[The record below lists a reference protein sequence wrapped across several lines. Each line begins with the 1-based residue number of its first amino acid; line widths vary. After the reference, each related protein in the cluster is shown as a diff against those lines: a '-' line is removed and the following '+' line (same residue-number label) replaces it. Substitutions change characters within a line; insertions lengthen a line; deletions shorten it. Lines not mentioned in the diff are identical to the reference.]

1 VEDWDAYFSG
11 GQSAAPQAKPDET
24 DWDAYFGG
32 SQSDASGNIPLSAV
46 PGMAWENAPESAK
59 NTIGAFGRNPVQA
72 AADLGHMG
80 VSAVADALKERYGG
94 WENIKRTAA
103 TDPVGMGAD
112 AALVAAPLTGGKG
125 TVGAVARLPF
135 NVASKAALAPVT
147 AARKVLKYNAGE
159 MSGLGPT
166 NLSEA
171 FSSGKAGGS
180 AGRSY
185 REHYT
190 GRADPDEPVD
200 LARGGVDQLRKE
212 RGASYIANMAA
223 TKTADATDSA
233 GNMRIT
239 FDPID
244 EAWNSIKGSGSF
256 RGKSKHPQ
264 TVKIE
269 KEIDDVLTE
278 WRADPGAHTAQG
290 FDALKQ
296 RINHVAEQYPYN
308 TNERRV
314 AGRLA
319 GSIKQEIVKQE
330 PSYAHAMKAYE
341 KASSALNE
349 LEKSMSLGKK
359 SSYDSALRKLQ
370 SVFRNNAYTNYS
382 ARAKLA
388 ELISKR
394 APDLMPMLAGQAAN
408 TWMPRGLPGKLLS
421 GGAGMGA
428 AAAAISNPAVLATLV
443 PLAAMASPKAAAG
456 IAHGA
461 GMVSGAVSRAIP
473 QEARAVARTAV
484 LANARIPDPMKF
496 AEEKLT
502 PDVMAKL
509 KSSPAVRPQLSKWA
523 QAVKNGKGVE
533 EAAISLAD
541 AIANEAKRPDLADRI
556 AQELIPQ

>member
-1 VEDWDAYFSG
+1 MGKFTGIFDDEPENRFRGIFDDEDE
-11 GQSAAPQAKPDET
+11 AAPTGD
-24 DWDAYFGG
+24 
-32 SQSDASGNIPLSAV
+32 IPLSAV

-125 TVGAVARLPF
+125 AVGAAARIPF
-135 NVASKAALAPVT
+135 NVASKVATAPAKAAG
-147 AARKVLKYNAGE
+147 KVLKYKAGE
-159 MSGLGPT
+159 MSGLGPQAI
-166 NLSEA
+166 SEA
-171 FSSGKAGGS
+171 YRSGKAGGS
-180 AGRSY
+180 AGQSF
-185 REHYT
+185 REHYM
-190 GRADPDEPVD
+190 GRGDPDEPVD
-200 LARGGVDQLRKE
+200 LARSATDQLRKE
-212 RGASYIANMAA
+212 RSSSYIANMAN
-223 TKTADATDSA
+223 TKTSSTPLQFA
-233 GNMRIT
+233 G
-239 FDPID
+239 ID
-244 EAWNSIKGSGSF
+244 NSWNAIKGSGSF

-264 TVKIE
+264 TVKVE
-269 KEIDDVLTE
+269 KEIDDVLDE
-278 WRADPGAHTAQG
+278 WRKDPQAHTAPG

-296 RINHVAEQYPYN
+296 RINHIAEQYPYN

-314 AGRLA
+314 AGRIGA
-319 GSIKQEIVKQE
+319 SIKQEIVKQE

-341 KASSALNE
+341 KASKTLDE
-349 LEKSMSLGKK
+349 LEKSLSLGKK

-388 ELISKR
+388 ELISQR

-408 TWMPRGLPGKLLS
+408 TVMPRGLPGKLLA
-421 GGAGMGA
+421 GGAGTGAVVGAVTAPAVA
-428 AAAAISNPAVLATLV
+428 AALAPSL
-443 PLAAMASPKAAAG
+443 AMASPKVVGG

-484 LANARIPDPMKF
+484 LANARVPDPMKF
-496 AEEKLT
+496 AEEKLS

>member
-1 VEDWDAYFSG
+1 VEEDWDAYFSG
-11 GQSAAPQAKPDET
+11 GQSAAPEE

-32 SQSDASGNIPLSAV
+32 AAKETGPSGNIPLSAV

-59 NTIGAFGRNPVQA
+59 NTISAFGRNPVQA

-80 VSAVADALKERYGG
+80 ISGIADALKERYGG

-112 AALVAAPLTGGKG
+112 VAMVAAPFTGGKG
-125 TVGAVARLPF
+125 AVGAAARLPF
-135 NVASKAALAPVT
+135 RAAGAVATAPVR
-147 AARKVLKYNAGE
+147 AAGKVLKYKAGE
-159 MSGLGPT
+159 MSGVGPQV
-166 NLSEA
+166 LSEA
-171 FSSGKAGGS
+171 YRSGKAGGS
-180 AGRSY
+180 AGQSF
-185 REHYT
+185 REHYL
-190 GRADPDEPVD
+190 GRGDPDEPVD
-200 LARGGVDQLRKE
+200 LAKGAVDQLRKE
-212 RGASYIANMAA
+212 RGAAYVANMAA

-239 FDPID
+239 FEPID

-256 RGKSKHPQ
+256 RGKSKHPE
-264 TVKIE
+264 TVKVE
-269 KEIDDVLTE
+269 KEIDDVLAE
-278 WRADPGAHTAQG
+278 WRADPGSHTAQG

-296 RINHVAEQYPYN
+296 RISGIAERQPYN

-314 AGRLA
+314 AGRIA

-341 KASSALNE
+341 KASKTLDE
-349 LEKSMSLGKK
+349 LEKSMAMGKR

-388 ELISKR
+388 ELISTR
-394 APDLMPMLAGQAAN
+394 APNLMPMLAGQATN
-408 TWMPRGLPGKLLS
+408 TVTPRGLPGKLLL

-428 AAAAISNPAVLATLV
+428 AVGAATAPAAAMALAPSL
-443 PLAAMASPKAAAG
+443 AMASPKVVG
-456 IAHGA
+456 GVAHGA

-484 LANARIPDPMKF
+484 LANARVPDPMKF
-496 AEEKLT
+496 AEEKLS

>member
-1 VEDWDAYFSG
+1 VEEDWDAYFSG
-11 GQSAAPQAKPDET
+11 GQSAAPEE

-32 SQSDASGNIPLSAV
+32 AAKETGPSGNIPLSAV

-59 NTIGAFGRNPVQA
+59 NTISAFGRNPVQA

-80 VSAVADALKERYGG
+80 ISGIADALKERYGG

-112 AALVAAPLTGGKG
+112 VAMVAAPFTGGKG
-125 TVGAVARLPF
+125 AVGAAARLPF
-135 NVASKAALAPVT
+135 RAAGAVATAPVR
-147 AARKVLKYNAGE
+147 AAGKVLKYKAGE
-159 MSGLGPT
+159 MSGVGPQV
-166 NLSEA
+166 LSEA
-171 FSSGKAGGS
+171 YRSGKAGGS
-180 AGRSY
+180 AGQSF
-185 REHYT
+185 REHYL
-190 GRADPDEPVD
+190 GRGDPDEPVD
-200 LARGGVDQLRKE
+200 LAKGAVDQLRKE
-212 RGASYIANMAA
+212 RGAAYVANMAA

-239 FDPID
+239 FEPID

-256 RGKSKHPQ
+256 RGKSKQ
-264 TVKIE
+264 
-269 KEIDDVLTE
+269 
-278 WRADPGAHTAQG
+278 
-290 FDALKQ
+290 
-296 RINHVAEQYPYN
+296 PYN

-314 AGRLA
+314 AGRIA

-341 KASSALNE
+341 KASKTLDE
-349 LEKSMSLGKK
+349 LEKSMAMGKR

-388 ELISKR
+388 ELISTR
-394 APDLMPMLAGQAAN
+394 APNLMPMLAGQATN
-408 TWMPRGLPGKLLS
+408 TVTPRGLPGKLLL

-428 AAAAISNPAVLATLV
+428 AVGAATAPAAAMALAPSL
-443 PLAAMASPKAAAG
+443 AMASPKVVG
-456 IAHGA
+456 GVAHGA

-484 LANARIPDPMKF
+484 LANARVPDPMKF
-496 AEEKLT
+496 AEEKLS